1 MIPMHART
9 GEPRTT
15 DSPTRRAGELGARA
29 LAVARLC
36 LASLSLTA
44 LSLTALSLTTW
55 AGAQP
60 AFDQME
66 DLIERGYYNSAAQ
79 LNGPELVAAYPND
92 ARAHYLY
99 AWALYLTGDVSGA
112 RARLEEALRLTDAA
126 EDADLTHLNGLLRA
140 AEGDA
145 EGALRALQNA
155 FVRSGEYDHAMDW
168 GRIAWQLGR
177 YQEALQA
184 FEAAATTPEGATS
197 LWPHLNRG
205 RILLYLEEIELAIDA
220 LRRALSIF
228 EAADPGGSRPPSP
241 GYVEAFFRLGQAF
254 EALGMLEEAES
265 HYRSARST
273 DPNYIPAATALDRL
287 SRRSP

>member
-1 MIPMHART
+1 MVAMLATTRS
-9 GEPRTT
+9 RRT
-15 DSPTRRAGELGARA
+15 DSTRTPRGAATAVRARA
-29 LAVARLC
+29 LGLAAVVVL
-36 LASLSLTA
+36 LLTGVSL
-44 LSLTALSLTTW
+44 
-55 AGAQP
+55 AQP

-79 LNGPELVAAYPND
+79 LNGPELVTAYPD
-92 ARAHYLY
+92 MARAHYLY
-99 AWALYLTGDVSGA
+99 AYALYLTGDVPAA
-112 RARLEEALRLTDAA
+112 RAQLEEALRLTDEAA
-126 EDADLTHLNGLLRA
+126 DADLTHLNGLLRA

-155 FVRSGEYDHAMDW
+155 FVRSSGYEHAMDW
-168 GRIAWQLGR
+168 GRIAWQVGR

-184 FEAAATTPEGATS
+184 FEAAATTSAGATS

-205 RILLYLEEIELAIDA
+205 RILLYLGETELAIDA
-220 LRRALSIF
+220 LRQAISIF
-228 EAADPGGSRPPSP
+228 EATDPGGSRPPSP

-254 EALGMLEEAES
+254 EALGRFEDAETF
-265 HYRSARST
+265 YRAARST